1 MQQVLLNLS
10 TCEFAS
16 DWRRWDVFFCF
27 FLPGCFRHW
36 KTSLPL
42 CPWIAAEL
50 EREARI
56 SDLKASI
63 SNPLDKVG
71 FAINTWWKTRGF
83 KDGIPFLEDAKSQL
97 GQLFPRPDS
106 SYHFYLTLF
115 YFSGLFFFQ
124 NPSYADPHVTY
135 TERGCNNTPKVC
147 PRNLFNQQRPNYLVD
162 TGQGLLRYW
171 GILLTSNSLAWDLT
185 CIS

>member
-1 MQQVLLNLS
+1 MCCWSTSWRHRVKKKRPWRKDDGFSTKTRFGAKNALLDPLGDATS
-10 TCEFAS
+10 AS
-16 DWRRWDVFFCF
+16 ESKHLWVCFQLKEVGCFLFFCF

-36 KTSLPL
+36 KTSLRL

-50 EREARI
+50 ERDARI

-71 FAINTWWKTRGF
+71 FAINTWWKMRGF

-115 YFSGLFFFQ
+115 YFSGLFLF
-124 NPSYADPHVTY
+124 SKSLL
-135 TERGCNNTPKVC
+135 CWPKC
-147 PRNLFNQQRPNYLVD
+147 DIHWTRLQH
-162 TGQGLLRYW
+162 
-171 GILLTSNSLAWDLT
+171 S
-185 CIS
+185 